1 MENLIKNYTEMKKNY
16 KKPMMET
23 TYMVVDAHLLQ
34 TSNTPTNA
42 GVNVTVEDW
51 EVDD

>member
-34 TSNTPTNA
+34 TSNTATNA
-42 GVNVTVEDW
+42 GVSV
-51 EVDD
+51 EVDEWEED